1 MKASLTI
8 TALILAVAG
17 VIGWQN
23 KGRLEDAQAVRSR
36 LTEDARSLGFEAD
49 ELLKNGA
56 SPRRM
61 KNPREATEDKQ
72 AHAKDFAKRLGD
84 FANEMKEAE
93 KQGEQPGPEMQKR
106 IFAIID
112 EMMKL
117 DASQLKILVAE
128 LKIAPGL
135 DEEMR
140 RGIIGFAIMTLSD
153 RQPSAALTLYVESA
167 EILKGPGGPGS
178 HLVQTALAKWAADDP
193 VAAMEWFKVN
203 SKEHP
208 DLVSS
213 DAKQGI
219 LSGAARQDPRLAF
232 KLIGELGLT
241 ADRQAGE
248 AIMRQAKT
256 PAERTAVLLAL
267 REHLASSTDA
277 EANASLRNATMEA
290 LANKIS
296 SDGYEA
302 SASWIASSSL
312 SDEEAKGIA
321 KGLRSWETK
330 GDTGKWIDWMSD
342 KLPADDFRQKVNQMM
357 SDWTKR
363 DYKAAGE
370 WINASKEGPA
380 RQAAARTYAVT
391 VAPYEPESA
400 AQWAETLPAGKDRD
414 EAFKSIHEEWKK
426 KDDVAAAEFARKNGI
441 AP

>member
-23 KGRLEDAQAVRSR
+23 HVKLEDAQAVRTR
-36 LTEDARSLGFEAD
+36 LTAEAQGLGLDAG

-61 KNPREATEDKQ
+61 KSQRETNGDKE
-72 AHAKDFAKRLGD
+72 AHAKDYAKRLAD
-84 FANEMKEAE
+84 FANEMKALE

-106 IFAIID
+106 IFAIVD

-140 RGIIGFAIMTLSD
+140 RGIIGFAIMTLSE
-153 RQPSAALTLYVESA
+153 RQPSAALTLYVESSDM
-167 EILKGPGGPGS
+167 LGGRGNQGN
-178 HLVQTALAKWAADDP
+178 HLVSTALARWAQDDP
-193 VAAMEWFKVN
+193 AAAMEWFRTN

-208 DLVSS
+208 DVVPSG
-213 DAKQGI
+213 ARMGI
-219 LSGAARQDPRLAF
+219 ISGAARQDPRLAF
-232 KLIGELGLT
+232 KLIGELGLSS
-241 ADRQAGE
+241 DNEAGE
-248 AIMRQAKT
+248 TMVRQAKT
-256 PAERTAVLLAL
+256 PAEKTALLAAL
-267 REHLASSTDA
+267 RDHLAGSTDA
-277 EANASLRNATMEA
+277 EASANLRKFTMEA
-290 LANKIS
+290 MGEKMVEE
-296 SDGYEA
+296 GYEA
-302 SASWIASSSL
+302 STSLLASVT
-312 SDEEAKGIA
+312 EEEERLMA
-321 KGLRSWETK
+321 KGLRGWQMK
-330 GDTGKWIDWMSD
+330 GDTGKWIDWMAD
-342 KLPADDFRQKVNQMM
+342 KLPAEDFNRKVTEMM
-357 SDWTKR
+357 GDWTKR

-370 WINASKEGPA
+370 WINATKDGPA

-414 EAFKSIHEEWKK
+414 EAFKTIHEEWKK
-426 KDDVAAAEFARKNGI
+426 KDEAAAAEFARKNGI